1 MRSTLQ
7 RFTFLFLLL
16 ACVTGNARQQI
27 LPDGFRLVVLSSV
40 RAVIAIGTQRHVLQV
55 GESTPS
61 GVTLTDLN
69 AGSATFS
76 YKGKKDTISFDSM
89 GTAPASFDVDS
100 SQSVNDGELP
110 VVALF
115 ARDNGFYHVNAD
127 INGQSMEFLVDTGA
141 DMIAMSSSH
150 ATALGIDL
158 KGKQRGRMY
167 TAGGIVESVRVT
179 LSSVSVGE
187 ITIYDVDAAV
197 IIGYDLALPL
207 LGMSFLRH
215 VDMTQQAD
223 RLELKQRPGF

>member
-1 MRSTLQ
+1 MRSMLR
-7 RFTFLFLLL
+7 RFTVLFLLL
-16 ACVTGNARQQI
+16 ACATCNAWQQV

-40 RAVIAIGTQRHVLQV
+40 RAVIAIGTERHVLQV

-61 GVTLTDLN
+61 GVTLTALN
-69 AGSATFS
+69 AGSATFA
-76 YKGKKDTISFDSM
+76 YKGKKETISFDGM
-89 GTAPASFDVDS
+89 GATPASFDVDS
-100 SQSVNDGELP
+100 SPSIDDGELP

-150 ATALGIDL
+150 AKALGIDL
-158 KGKQRGRMY
+158 TGKQRGRVY
-167 TAGGIVESVRVT
+167 TAGGAVESVRVK

-197 IIGYDLALPL
+197 IIGHDLAFPL

-223 RLELKQRPGF
+223 RLELKQRAGF